1 MNGPSTDLNAVR
13 MLVQVAEAR
22 SFTVAAGQL
31 GLSQSGLSRAIGRLE
46 AALGVKLLQRN
57 TRNVALTPDGRQFVE
72 QVTPLLCGL
81 EDAERQL
88 ADRPCMPS
96 GVLKISAPSMF
107 GRKVLVPM
115 LGPLLERHPQLQ
127 VDAVL
132 SDRLVDLVEEGF
144 DAALRTGPI
153 ADQRMVARALRPLRW
168 VTVASPVYLARCGTP
183 LQVADLQAHACLAVR
198 NLRSGRVVEWQFM
211 QNGQLCEMAPAT
223 RMVFDSGDPL
233 VEAAIAGIGIVQV
246 MDFAVADALAD
257 GRLQRVLQP
266 FEGRSR
272 ALSLIYPPSR
282 QHSPKLQVLA
292 EALLAGHW

>member
-1 MNGPSTDLNAVR
+1 MGERSLIDATESINPLPTISVMIFRMNAASMDLNAVR

-46 AALGVKLLQRN
+46 ATLGVKLLQRN
-57 TRNVALTPDGRQFVE
+57 TRNVAL
-72 QVTPLLCGL
+72 
-81 EDAERQL
+81 
-88 ADRPCMPS
+88 PS
-96 GVLKISAPSMF
+96 GTLKISAPSMF

-115 LGPLLERHPQLQ
+115 LAPLLEQHPQLQ
-127 VDAVL
+127 VEAVL

-144 DAALRTGPI
+144 DAALRTGVI
-153 ADQRMVARALRPLRW
+153 ADQRIVARPLRPLRW
-168 VTVASPVYLARCGTP
+168 VTVASPAYLARCGAP
-183 LQVADLQAHACLAVR
+183 DDVAALQDHACLAVR
-198 NLRSGRVVEWQFM
+198 NLRSGRLVDWQFL
-211 QNGQLCEMAPAT
+211 QDGQLREFTPPT

-292 EALLAGHW
+292 DALLAGDW